1 VYEGDAFTCPATA
14 IARVFVLDTAQ
25 FGVSCLH
32 LPCVQPP
39 LPERFFLAHARI
51 FVYVDHIWST
61 TVSVLLAAFCNQGA
75 DRGESEAQC
84 MANTKSLAEN

>member
-1 VYEGDAFTCPATA
+1 MEDSAEGTVRAGSTIMAGW
-14 IARVFVLDTAQ
+14 RRRYLR
-25 FGVSCLH
+25 
-32 LPCVQPP
+32 LPLVRPP
-39 LPERFFLAHARI
+39 VPQHFLLAHPRI

>member
-32 LPCVQPP
+32 LPFVQ
-39 LPERFFLAHARI
+39 LPVPQHFFLAHPRI
-51 FVYVDHIWST
+51 FVYVDLIWSA
-61 TVSVLLAAFCNQGA
+61 TVSVLLAAFCNQGT
-75 DRGESEAQC
+75 DRGEREAQC